1 MKLDRIFITAT
12 LLVLLLHIGAGM
24 LLVHDE
30 KSRILFY
37 QSEQSLPMDI
47 MQLIPE
53 EDLAAQMPEMD
64 LSLPQEDSSESSEA
78 PESPFSE
85 PEKSLEDQATEEEQS
100 EEEKAEDSES
110 AAIKE
115 ETAPKMA
122 QTREDAQESDEPETP
137 EYQKGMSKGS
147 DLMKE
152 GLRPPRED
160 GEYRRIVGTDTDPYK
175 QLVENAI
182 TMLEDTP
189 FLDKEWQDS
198 PIDDDAP
205 TYYSPEFFEYLRKF
219 NPQEPINKEEASESE
234 EPPIPTEAE
243 LSDEDQFGAGKPVT
257 LIVNMIA
264 SPEIEALNEEIA
276 KKKEAE
282 KERSISRNIFNAAG
296 SQIRR
301 LEYNL
306 ALASSECYEK
316 HIQGQ
321 SARHTL
327 TVMILEKP
335 LRVGIRRS
343 SGSTALDSCVTKMT
357 QQLIKIPAEMERIR
371 KFAPRLGEAYILN
384 ATF

>member
-1 MKLDRIFITAT
+1 
-12 LLVLLLHIGAGM
+12 M

-37 QSEQSLPMDI
+37 QSELDQPIDI
-47 MQLIPE
+47 IQLIPE
-53 EDLAAQMPEMD
+53 ELLPEQMQDMD
-64 LSLPQEDSSESSEA
+64 LSLPQEDSAGAPQSEE
-78 PESPFSE
+78 
-85 PEKSLEDQATEEEQS
+85 ATEETQEKDTEAKS
-100 EEEKAEDSES
+100 EDESTEEPETTEKM
-110 AAIKE
+110 

-122 QTREDAQESDEPETP
+122 ETQSEAEKAAVP

-160 GEYRRIVGTDTDPYK
+160 GEYRRVVGTDTDPYK

-189 FLDKEWQDS
+189 FLDKEWKDS
-198 PIDDDAP
+198 PLDDDSA

-219 NPQEPINKEEASESE
+219 NPQEPINKTEAP
-234 EPPIPTEAE
+234 EPETPPAPTDAE

-257 LIVNMIA
+257 LIVNMVT

-276 KKKEAE
+276 LKKEAE
-282 KERSISRNIFNAAG
+282 KERVISTNIFNAAG

-306 ALASSECYEK
+306 ALASSECYEN
-316 HIQGQ
+316 HIQGN
-321 SARHTL
+321 SARYTL
-327 TVMILEKP
+327 TVMIFEKP

-343 SGSTALDSCVTKMT
+343 SGNAMLDACVTNMT

-371 KFAPRLGEAYILN
+371 RFAPRLGEAYILN
-384 ATF
+384 AKF

>member
-1 MKLDRIFITAT
+1 MKLDRTFIIAIT
-12 LLVLLLHIGAGM
+12 LVLLLHVGAGI

-30 KSRILFY
+30 KNRILFY
-37 QSEQSLPMDI
+37 QSEQEQPIDI

-53 EDLAAQMPEMD
+53 EAFPEQMKDMD
-64 LSLPQEDSSESSEA
+64 LSLPDEADGQPPQPESEA
-78 PESPFSE
+78 E
-85 PEKSLEDQATEEEQS
+85 AEQQDS
-100 EEEKAEDSES
+100 EET
-110 AAIKE
+110 KE
-115 ETAPKMA
+115 ETEA
-122 QTREDAQESDEPETP
+122 EDEADKEEETETP

-160 GEYRRIVGTDTDPYK
+160 GEYRRVVGTDSDPYK

-182 TMLEDTP
+182 TMLQDTP
-189 FLDKEWQDS
+189 FLDKEWKDS
-198 PIDDDAP
+198 PIEEDSP

-219 NPQEPINKEEASESE
+219 DPQEPLNKKEAPEPE
-234 EPPIPTEAE
+234 EPPTPKDAE

-282 KERSISRNIFNAAG
+282 KERSINTNIFNAAS

-327 TVMILEKP
+327 TVMIFEKP

-343 SGSTALDSCVTKMT
+343 SGSSALDSCVTKMT

-371 KFAPRLGEAYILN
+371 KFAPRLGDAYILN